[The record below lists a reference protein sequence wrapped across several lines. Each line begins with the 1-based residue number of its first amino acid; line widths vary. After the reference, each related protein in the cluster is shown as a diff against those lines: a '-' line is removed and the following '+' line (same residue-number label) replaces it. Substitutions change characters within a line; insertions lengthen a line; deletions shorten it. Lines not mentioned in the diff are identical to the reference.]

1 MAKKKA
7 LQRTLQLKPV
17 QFSKPVDGI
26 SLYNLMVS
34 LNDRCP
40 IIRNR
45 LHVKSL
51 TLQDGTVI
59 PQICYFYNN
68 FEILDDTTC
77 KFEVWSYEP
86 GVMPHL
92 LEPNPDLPNAVIPEE
107 LQQEAEGNAEVQD
120 GEKDNRELIHIS
132 HVLVFGK
139 SAIIECTR
147 GTGGVHH
154 IQSYLN
160 RIMRD
165 LNIPRPSNFYFTDA
179 VSGSLKAEIDR
190 AGGAIGF
197 TLGMSTAVANAE
209 NPLVG
214 MLSSAKQHMANSS
227 MVTVGWSSKTK
238 LDTNAVV
245 QTYEQAQ
252 QQDEIES
259 VIIHLKDKSTI
270 NSLSKFK
277 IKRDVEVADI
287 GGKNPSRPELWRKML
302 EYLEYLTT
310 PDDDGNR
317 ILDETGALA
326 GNETFIPLSR
336 RNNKRAQGQDRAE

>member
-1 MAKKKA
+1 MAIKKA
-7 LQRTLQLKPV
+7 LQRTLQLKPI
-17 QFSKPVDGI
+17 QFSKPRDGI
-26 SLYNLMVS
+26 SLYDLMIA

-40 IIRNR
+40 IVRNR
-45 LHVKSL
+45 LYTKSL
-51 TLQDGTVI
+51 KLQDGTII

-68 FEILDDTTC
+68 FKVLDASTC

-86 GVMPHL
+86 GVMPHF

-107 LQQEAEGNAEVQD
+107 AAQEAADEDNAEEHT
-120 GEKDNRELIHIS
+120 EKDNRELIHIS

-139 SAIIECTR
+139 SAIVECTR
-147 GTGGVHH
+147 GTGGVNH

-160 RIMRD
+160 RIMRE

-197 TLGMSTAVANAE
+197 TLGMSTAVNDAQ
-209 NPLVG
+209 NPLIG
-214 MLSSAKQHMANSS
+214 MLSSAKQHMANSN

-238 LDTNAVV
+238 LDTDAVV

-270 NSLSKFK
+270 NNLSKFK
-277 IKRDVEVADI
+277 IKNDIEVSDI
-287 GGKNPSRPELWRKML
+287 GGKNPSRPELWHKML
-302 EYLEYLTT
+302 DYLEYLTT
-310 PDDDGNR
+310 PDDAGNR

-326 GNETFIPLSR
+326 GNEIFIPTSR
-336 RNNKRAQGQDRAE
+336 RNNKRT